1 MGPRRKPHAPAS
13 GRRSPFVVGI
23 VGRSSFYRQSL
34 ALSIGRVSAFL
45 PVDLGS
51 GHPNGISRARDHDL
65 ELVLI
70 DLPPEDACR
79 FSEELLRAIPRAR
92 TVGIL
97 DDCSESDVERYAD
110 AGFARLVAIE
120 ASFEEL
126 IRELTGTLR
135 DEADREHRFA
145 RLMQGFRR
153 RPPTQASLSGAMA
166 AALSRRERQ
175 VLQLMVR
182 RLSNKEIASELSIEA
197 GTVKNHVHHI
207 LRKLRLQSRWDV
219 TAGSG

>member
-1 MGPRRKPHAPAS
+1 MGPRRKQPPAS
-13 GRRSPFVVGI
+13 GRRSPFVIGI

-34 ALSIGRVSAFL
+34 AHSIGQVSAFL
-45 PVDLGS
+45 PIDLGS
-51 GHPNGISRARDHDL
+51 GRPNGISRARDHDL
-65 ELVLI
+65 DLVLI
-70 DLPPEDACR
+70 DLSPDDACR
-79 FSEELLRAIPRAR
+79 FSEELLRVIPRVR
-92 TVGIL
+92 PVGIL
-97 DDCSESDVERYAD
+97 DDCSESDLERYAD

-120 ASFEEL
+120 ASFEDL

-135 DEADREHRFA
+135 DETDREHRFA
-145 RLMQGFRR
+145 RLMQGFRS
-153 RPPTQASLSGAMA
+153 RPQGRASLPGTMA

-207 LRKLRLQSRWDV
+207 LRKLQLQSRWDV
-219 TAGSG
+219 TAGTG